1 MRYRIR
7 HTTKYA
13 YSDPVAVCH
22 NLVRLAPRDDGSQRV
37 GSYRLL
43 IAPEPSDH
51 ASRVDVFGNTV
62 EYFSI
67 QDAHRALSLSA
78 ISEVE
83 VLERPSSEEDPTP
96 WETVR
101 DRLRSDRNE
110 LVDEFRFTFASQHVP
125 IDARLR
131 EYASESFPPGRPLAE
146 ALDDLTARIH
156 ADFEYKSGATS
167 ITTTVVEALEHRV
180 GVCQDFAHVGVACL
194 RALGLAGRYV
204 SGYLRTE
211 PPPGKERL
219 IGSDESHAWLSVW
232 CGDAG
237 WIDFDPTNNCRPT
250 TDHVTIAWGRD
261 YADICPIQ
269 GVVVGGGTPAL
280 DVSVDVAP
288 VVEDQE

>member
-13 YSDPVAVCH
+13 YTDPVAVCH
-22 NLVRLAPRDDGSQRV
+22 NLVRLAPRDGDSQRV
-37 GSYRLL
+37 ESYRLVV
-43 IAPEPSDH
+43 APEPSDRV
-51 ASRVDVFGNTV
+51 SRVDLFGNTV

-78 ISEVE
+78 LSEVE
-83 VLERPSSEEDPTP
+83 VREPAAGDDKPTP
-96 WETVR
+96 WEEVR
-101 DRLRSDRNE
+101 DRLIDERSE
-110 LVDEFRFTFASQHVP
+110 LMDEFRFTFPSQHVP
-125 IDARLR
+125 IEQRLR
-131 EYASESFPPGRPLAE
+131 EYALPSFPEGRPIVEGLV
-146 ALDDLTARIH
+146 DLTARIH
-156 ADFEYKSGATS
+156 ADFEYRSGSTS
-167 ITTTVVEALEHRV
+167 ISTTVLESLDRRV
-180 GVCQDFAHVGVACL
+180 GVCQDFAHFGVACL
-194 RALGLAGRYV
+194 RALGVAARYV

-219 IGSDESHAWLSVW
+219 VGADESHAWFSAW

-237 WIDFDPTNNCRPT
+237 WLDFDPTNNCRPT

-269 GVVVGGGTPAL
+269 GVVVGGGAPAL

-288 VVEDQE
+288 VDE